1 LPARPWA
8 FVKSW
13 GVKHDK
19 AVECLTKDRDA
30 LLAFY
35 DFPVEHWKHPATIAN
50 WPRFSAGTI
59 PSEDVRRRSRMSK
72 ARNAVALRGVPLDTP
87 TALRSSAENEG
98 ARSDH
103 NGQPHRQRLGQH
115 RHILDVQ

>member
-1 LPARPWA
+1 MVIRDLYRPIPARPWA

-35 DFPVEHWKHPATIAN
+35 DFPAEHWKHPATIAN
-50 WPRFSAGTI
+50 WPRFSAGTM
-59 PSEDVRRRSRMSK
+59 PE
-72 ARNAVALRGVPLDTP
+72 
-87 TALRSSAENEG
+87 
-98 ARSDH
+98 
-103 NGQPHRQRLGQH
+103 
-115 RHILDVQ
+115 